1 MLGPVE
7 NFAIE
12 HLVVL
17 LAGSVTLIAGIG
29 LRNYG
34 RRHERLTRAR
44 GRRIIN

>member
-1 MLGPVE
+1 MLDPVE

-17 LAGSVTLIAGIG
+17 LAGSVTMIAGIA
-29 LRNYG
+29 LRSYG